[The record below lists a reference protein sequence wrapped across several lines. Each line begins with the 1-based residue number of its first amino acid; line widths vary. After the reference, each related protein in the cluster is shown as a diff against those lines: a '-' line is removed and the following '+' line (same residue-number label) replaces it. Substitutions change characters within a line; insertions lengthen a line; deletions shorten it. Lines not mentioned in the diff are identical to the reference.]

1 MLLQEAACPEAADW
15 LLRIFGGMVLL
26 CLASHAVSLLRR
38 PPRGSHRRAPR
49 RHAPP
54 GERPPRAAPSAFS
67 CCCATGLQKSP
78 SRSQLPRSSDHSSA
92 WLASASGPQP
102 PPPPPPP
109 ARPARILVCSV
120 RREAVGTRA
129 PLGQVI
135 YDARRPPPSHPWK
148 SPAWLQ

>member
-1 MLLQEAACPEAADW
+1 MPGPPSPAHASAGGRLPRGRGLAASDLRRHGAAVPR
-15 LLRIFGGMVLL
+15 LPR
-26 CLASHAVSLLRR
+26 CLA
-38 PPRGSHRRAPR
+38 
-49 RHAPP
+49 